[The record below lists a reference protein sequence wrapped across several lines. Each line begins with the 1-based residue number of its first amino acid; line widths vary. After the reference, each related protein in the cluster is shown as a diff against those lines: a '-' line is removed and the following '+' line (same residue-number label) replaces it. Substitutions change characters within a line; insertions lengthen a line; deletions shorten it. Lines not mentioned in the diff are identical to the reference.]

1 MNPKARR
8 FTAPPRN
15 DGSIDA
21 PCLLTSGDIARL
33 LDVDLKTVH
42 NWVNLEHLSGLK
54 TKGGHLRF
62 HRSDV
67 IRFMRRLGYPV
78 PPRLGGMVP
87 RVACVLGGPPTEPLP
102 TQDARCESFDRLFDA
117 ALAAAS
123 GAYEVLVVDLD
134 AIAIRQVVELV
145 RALRRREVT
154 AGMVVVGMSR
164 TPGLREAFVAQGGNV
179 AIGGQGELASVLR
192 FLTGA
197 AA

>member
-8 FTAPPRN
+8 YTAPPRN
-15 DGSIDA
+15 DGAGEA

-42 NWVNLEHLSGLK
+42 NWVHLEHLSGLK

-67 IRFMRRLGYPV
+67 VRFMRRLGYPV
-78 PPRLGGMVP
+78 PPRLGGIVP
-87 RVACVLGGPPTEPLP
+87 KVAVVLAQPSHVSLP
-102 TQDARCESFDRLFDA
+102 TRDVKCESFERLFDA

-123 GAYEVLVVDLD
+123 GAYEVLVIDLD
-134 AIAIRQVVELV
+134 VIVIRQAIELI
-145 RALRRREVT
+145 RALRRRELTSGV
-154 AGMVVVGMSR
+154 VVVGMSR
-164 TPGLREAFVAQGGNV
+164 TPGVREAFVAQGGDI
-179 AIGGQGELASVLR
+179 AIGSVRELASVIR

-197 AA
+197 GA